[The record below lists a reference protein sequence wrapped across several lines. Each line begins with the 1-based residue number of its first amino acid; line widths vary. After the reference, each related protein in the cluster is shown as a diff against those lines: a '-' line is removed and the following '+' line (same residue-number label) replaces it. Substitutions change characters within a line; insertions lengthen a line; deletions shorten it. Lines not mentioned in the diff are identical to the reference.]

1 MTPFLLYL
9 LLTFG
14 AGYSHYKGWKGLT
27 LGCCSLLVWVSSVV
41 RSAAFIAAN
50 YNTQSAPASFYTV
63 T

>member
-14 AGYSHYKGWKGLT
+14 AGYSHYKGWKGL
-27 LGCCSLLVWVSSVV
+27 
-41 RSAAFIAAN
+41 AAN

>member
-27 LGCCSLLVWVSSVV
+27 LVCSITSQA
-41 RSAAFIAAN
+41 R
-50 YNTQSAPASFYTV
+50 TQQA
-63 T
+63 